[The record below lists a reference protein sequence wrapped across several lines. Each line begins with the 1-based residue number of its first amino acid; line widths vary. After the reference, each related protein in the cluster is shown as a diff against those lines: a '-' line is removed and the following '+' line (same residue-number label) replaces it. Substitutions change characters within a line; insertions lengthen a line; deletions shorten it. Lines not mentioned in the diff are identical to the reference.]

1 MRRYLDFEG
10 LHLKDQTASAMRAA
24 RYALCEKLFA
34 SQPPPMAGVLDTWSA
49 EALEPLLALNW
60 YDVPSAPTMLQ
71 RRNRARRMMRETL
84 QDDTDCL
91 APNEHALLERILT
104 LGGVATLSNAE
115 DFDAALALRNRLW
128 CDLGGIDGLPAARL
142 DPTLEEP
149 IRNAMG
155 RFDHLQIRLK
165 IFTFD
170 AMIHAMLYAAGFM
183 DDQLPRERFCVDVL
197 EADPREPGANRLAR
211 NFCEAAYDCVLMS
224 NCCLLLHEALAL
236 PETLVANMAMRGADV
251 PPMTPAQMLGCMNEL
266 LPEERGAI
274 HTLKHTLRYALRPD
288 ITVDEA
294 AEDLKLLTKQGV
306 GLEALQAVTRDML
319 CVMPTPAIDFALQG
333 LVAHTPRWL

>member
-10 LHLKDQTASAMRAA
+10 LRLKDQTASAMRSA

-34 SQPPPMAGVLDTWSA
+34 SQPPPMNGVLATWSA

-60 YDVPSAPTMLQ
+60 YDIPPAPTALQ
-71 RRNRARRMMRETL
+71 RRKLARRVVRSTL
-84 QDDTDCL
+84 EADADCL
-91 APNEHALLERILT
+91 APNEHALLERVLA
-104 LGGVATLSNAE
+104 LGGTAVLTGAE

-128 CDLGGIDGLPAARL
+128 CDLGGLDGRPAVRL
-142 DPTLEEP
+142 DPALEDS
-149 IRNAMG
+149 IRKAMG
-155 RFDHLQIRLK
+155 RFEHLRVRLK

-197 EADPREPGANRLAR
+197 DAKPDDPAANRLAR
-211 NFCEAAYDCVLMS
+211 NFVEAAYDCVIYA
-224 NCCLLLHEALAL
+224 NCRLLLHEALAL
-236 PETLVANMAMRGADV
+236 PESLVERLATRGADV
-251 PPMTPAQMLGCMNEL
+251 PPMTHAQMLGCMNEL

-274 HTLKHTLRYALRPD
+274 HTLKHTLQYALRPD
-288 ITVDEA
+288 IPVDEA

-306 GLEALQAVTRDML
+306 GFEQLQQVAKDML
-319 CVMPTPAIDFALQG
+319 CVMPTPAIEFALRG
-333 LVAHTPRWL
+333 LIDHTPRWL